1 MGKTAADS
9 GLGNQ
14 SNAEVTVS
22 SSVANYQNHSVQRL
36 YREAVV
42 FAVSSQT
49 TVAIEA
55 TLAGLVARAK
65 LIHQC

>member
-22 SSVANYQNHSVQRL
+22 SGVANYQNYSVQRL

-65 LIHQC
+65 LIYQC

>member
-1 MGKTAADS
+1 MGKTPADS

-14 SNAEVTVS
+14 SNAAVTVFS
-22 SSVANYQNHSVQRL
+22 GAANYQNHPAQRV

-49 TVAIEA
+49 TIVTEA
-55 TLAGLVARAK
+55 TLAGLVA
-65 LIHQC
+65 QQN